1 MVNKTL
7 LKVVK
12 QCGEKKCEVK
22 DTCKDDVYYELIDAD
37 DCEKPKPKYDRF
49 ELHVH
54 IPHLFPWSYPYWKI
68 A

>member
-12 QCGEKKCEVK
+12 KDCSEKKCEVK
-22 DTCKDDVYYELIDAD
+22 DTCKDDVYYELVD
-37 DCEKPKPKYDRF
+37 DCEKPEPRKYDRF